1 MFIIRI
7 AVGPEEVE
15 VEETVA
21 KLRLVEG
28 VAFFVDEDGLMV
40 EVEVEMNRTELELL
54 LEIEELIE
62 DGIEV
67 DLDESV
73 SI

>member
-1 MFIIRI
+1 M
-7 AVGPEEVE
+7 
-15 VEETVA
+15 
-21 KLRLVEG
+21 
-28 VAFFVDEDGLMV
+28 DEDGLMV

-67 DLDESV
+67 DLDERNP
-73 SI
+73 IPLLLITFDITAR